1 MIKLSAT
8 LKRTLFIHGYL
19 LVIAAWLFT
28 ISFIVNNYWA
38 FTSTPEK
45 VRHGFEQ
52 YLADREHSFDR
63 LVNDPASLATLFN
76 PDADKSSLNISDA
89 DFGLFV
95 FSVPDS
101 GTMKEIYWSTS
112 NMILNDSNVLLP
124 DGYYPFNGQNG
135 FFELLKKNISYNNAN
150 YIAAALIPIKWQYFI
165 RNQYFTNSFANNDV
179 LDNRYDI
186 DSTGKGYPVYNSRYQ
201 LVFKISQLNDS
212 NAISPN
218 PWSALLKA
226 LGMVFI
232 LIFINSVIND
242 ITNRE
247 GFYVGTFWLL
257 CTVAL
262 LRIITYLFPIPFNL
276 HSYELFSP
284 LIYAS
289 SMLHSSLGDLLI
301 NVLLFFWITF
311 FIKYRHND
319 VDKNDVPVIFLKYR
333 KIWGCVALFVFA
345 FLTISAINIICSL
358 VLDSKIPLNV
368 TDFFHLNA
376 YTFITFFILTFIIL
390 SYFNLSYFLFL
401 PAVHAGFEPLWRAL
415 IIAVSALLILSI
427 YHTSGTIYIQLIGV
441 IWMIAYCFIIHWR
454 REDLPRAL
462 VSSSYFLFWLMFYAA
477 STTLVIKSIHSKE
490 TEQKLRIADDIA
502 LQASNE
508 GENLLKMA
516 VSNFTAFFYNK
527 NFERFY
533 LPQEN
538 QSLKDSLISSNFQSY
553 LNKYESHVYT
563 FDSLQQPL
571 YNVDSTSFSVLNAM
585 VGTMSKPSSIPG
597 LYVYETSDKE
607 FNYIYRKQIVSQD
620 SSARTLGY
628 LFMLVN
634 PKRFANSSFPY
645 EMLHGS
651 SLLTDE
657 SNQTYSYAIYKNRR
671 LVSNSNDFEFSDS
684 ISVAQVPPDE
694 YRETTDNHRRV
705 FWYNAGNKMVVVLVE
720 NNNSF
725 MGSVTLFAYIF
736 LSAAILIVFFKIGG
750 FLIQSKFRWHNIR
763 QAFRFKIRFQIHA
776 TIIFISVF
784 SFIVIGISTISFFIL
799 RFNKSN
805 QEHLTQKLR
814 IMSNEIEESLSE
826 RLPFQMQS
834 PNELD
839 NYYRGEFVEKR
850 IVEIANLNDEEV
862 NYYDKDGMLQ
872 ASSQPY
878 IYNQNI
884 VSNLMQPDAYYQMRY
899 KHRIILLQN
908 EKAGRFQ
915 YLSGYV
921 PLYDSDKNVFGFLN
935 IPFLHSQSELEQEI
949 SSFLVTIIN
958 LNALIFLL
966 AGAIAGLLTLRITRS
981 FAHIKN
987 EMSKINLG
995 MENQPLDWKR
1005 NDELGDLI
1013 KEYNIMVHKLNDS
1026 VKKLTQSEREGAW
1039 KEMARQVAH
1048 EIKNPL
1054 TPMKLNLQFLQRS
1067 AENNSADIKEL
1078 SKRVPALLIEQIDQ
1092 LTKIANDF
1100 SQFAD
1105 IHNTHP
1111 EPILVSQKLNNAIM
1125 LFSAGE
1131 NIRIRF
1137 EPSAEANIV
1146 FADEK
1151 QLNRVF
1157 TNLIKNAIEASEEQ
1171 SPAHIFIQEER
1182 IDNNVVISFRDQGH
1196 GIPPEQMNKIFVPNF
1211 TTKSS
1216 GTGLG
1221 LAICKGIV
1229 ERAGGRIWFQSEEG
1243 RGTVFFISLPLYEK

>member
-1 MIKLSAT
+1 M
-8 LKRTLFIHGYL
+8 HGYL
-19 LVIAAWLFT
+19 LVIAAWMFT
-28 ISFIVNNYWA
+28 ISFIVSNYWA

-45 VRHGFEQ
+45 VRHSLEQ
-52 YLADREHSFDR
+52 YLAERETKFEI
-63 LVNDPASLATLFN
+63 LTNDTASLAVLLN
-76 PDADKSSLNISDA
+76 PNADKAHLNISSEDLG
-89 DFGLFV
+89 FFI

-101 GTMKEIYWSTS
+101 GAVKEIYWSTS
-112 NMILNDSNVLLP
+112 NMMLNDTDVQIA
-124 DGYYPFNGQNG
+124 DGYYPFKGQNG
-135 FFELLKKNISYNNAN
+135 FFELLKKNIHYDNAN
-150 YIAAALIPIKWQYFI
+150 YVAAALIPIKWQYFI
-165 RNQYFTNSFANNDV
+165 QNKYFTNSFANNDV
-179 LDNRYDI
+179 LDNRYFI
-186 DSTGKGYPVYNSRYQ
+186 DSSGNGYPVYNSKYH
-201 LVFKISQLNDS
+201 LVFKISQVNDS
-212 NAISPN
+212 TIAHPN

-226 LGMVFI
+226 LGMAFI

-242 ITNRE
+242 ITNKN
-247 GFYVGTFWLL
+247 GFYSGIFWLL
-257 CTVAL
+257 CIVAL
-262 LRIITYLFPIPFNL
+262 LRIITYIFPIPINL
-276 HSYELFSP
+276 RSYELFSP

-289 SMLHSSLGDLLI
+289 SILHSSLGDLLI

-311 FIKYRHND
+311 FIKYRHKD
-319 VDKNDVPVIFLKYR
+319 VGKAGIPFIFQKYK
-333 KIWGCVALFVFA
+333 KIWGIVCLFLFA
-345 FLTISAINIICSL
+345 FFTINAINIICSF

-376 YTFITFFILTFIIL
+376 YTFIAFFIITFIIL

-401 PAVHAGFEPLWRAL
+401 PAIHAGFDLFWRAAIL
-415 IIAVSALLILSI
+415 AISALLILSV
-427 YHTSGTIYIQLIGV
+427 YHSSDTIFVQLAGIL
-441 IWMIAYCFIIHWR
+441 WMVSYNFIIYWR
-454 REDLPRAL
+454 RDDLPLPL

-477 STTLVIKSIHSKE
+477 SITLVIKSIHSKE
-490 TEQKLRIADDIA
+490 IEEKLRIADDIA
-502 LQASNE
+502 LQSSNE
-508 GENLLKMA
+508 GESLLKMA
-516 VSNFTAFFYNK
+516 INNFAIFFYDK

-533 LPQEN
+533 SEDQN
-538 QSLKDSLISSNFQSY
+538 QSLKDSIVTTNFQSY

-563 FDSLQQPL
+563 YDSLQRPL
-571 YNVDSTSFSVLNAM
+571 YNKDSTTFDVLNAM
-585 VGTMSKPSSIPG
+585 VGTAGKPANIPG
-597 LYVYETSDKE
+597 LYVYETGNKE
-607 FNYIYRKQIVSQD
+607 FNYIYRKKVVSRAN
-620 SSARTLGY
+620 SAKTLGY
-628 LFMLVN
+628 LFMLVS

-645 EMLHGS
+645 EMLQGA

-657 SNQTYSYAIYKNRR
+657 SDQSYSYAIYKNRR
-671 LVSNSNDFEFSDS
+671 LISNSNDFDFSDS
-684 ISVAQVPPDE
+684 ISIAQVPTGE
-694 YRETTDNHRRV
+694 YRETKDNHKKL
-705 FWYNAGNKMVVVLVE
+705 FWYNAGNQMVVVLIE

-725 MGSVTLFAYIF
+725 LSSITLFAYIF
-736 LSAAILIVFFKIGG
+736 LSASILIVFFKIGG
-750 FLIQSKFRWHNIR
+750 FFIQSKFKWQKIKR
-763 QAFRFKIRFQIHA
+763 AFQFKIRFQIHA
-776 TIIFISVF
+776 TIIFISIF
-784 SFIVIGISTISFFIL
+784 SFIIIGISTISFFIL

-814 IMSNEIEESLSE
+814 VISNEIEESLSE
-826 RLPFQMQS
+826 RLPFKMQS
-834 PNELD
+834 PNDMD
-839 NYYRGEFVEKR
+839 NYYNDEFVEKR

-862 NYYDKDGMLQ
+862 NYYDKNGLLQ

-884 VSNLMQPDAYYQMRY
+884 VSNRMQPDAYYQMHY
-899 KHRIILLQN
+899 KHRIILMQN

-921 PLYDSDKNVFGFLN
+921 PLYNNDKNVFGFLN

-958 LNALIFLL
+958 LNALIFLM
-966 AGAIAGLLTLRITRS
+966 AGAIAGLLTLRITKS

-995 MENQPLDWKR
+995 MENQPLEWKK

-1013 KEYNIMVHKLNDS
+1013 KEYNIMVHKLNES

-1067 AENNSADIKEL
+1067 AENNSHNIQEL
-1078 SKRVPALLIEQIDQ
+1078 SKRVSALLIEQIDQ
-1092 LTKIANDF
+1092 LARIANDF

-1111 EPILVSQKLNNAIM
+1111 ENVVIGDKLKNVIL

-1131 NIRIRF
+1131 NIHIEF
-1137 EPSAEANIV
+1137 EPLPKHNIV
-1146 FADEK
+1146 YVDEK

-1157 TNLIKNAIEASEEQ
+1157 TNLIKNAIEASEEE
-1171 SPAHIFIQEER
+1171 SITKIIIKEER
-1182 IDNNVVISFRDQGH
+1182 IGDTVVISFQDNGH
-1196 GIPPEQMNKIFVPNF
+1196 GISKEQRNKIFVPNF

-1229 ERAGGRIWFQSEEG
+1229 ERAGGQIWFRSHEG
-1243 RGTVFFISLPLYEK
+1243 SGTTFFISLPLYYRE